1 VVDGPGVYTA
11 GMHNTVTNRTKMW
24 FDNLGGVKSSA
35 IFQTT
40 ATVAMAIG
48 GIAFFVTGVV
58 TGEAANLQPL
68 FTDGAGL
75 TAVILAVP
83 AMFVGFDV
91 IPQAA
96 EEMDIDALDCL
107 WTELSSYDF
116 AEDKQETLEKIQKAI
131 LAFDVDYLQGVTH
144 L

>member
-1 VVDGPGVYTA
+1 MEQYLKLLLEQIRCKRVHPYI
-11 GMHNTVTNRTKMW
+11 KEE
-24 FDNLGGVKSSA
+24 
-35 IFQTT
+35 
-40 ATVAMAIG
+40 
-48 GIAFFVTGVV
+48 IAHL
-58 TGEAANLQPL
+58 LQQ
-68 FTDGAGL
+68 
-75 TAVILAVP
+75 
-83 AMFVGFDV
+83 MN
-91 IPQAA
+91 QAA